1 MLHPAKT
8 ETGLDIGMHGSAAA
22 AVSLVCAMQLRTS
35 ITFMQLQL
43 LFADFCNRSSRIFN
57 KCHFEISMYGMIIV
71 GAQQVFGLKTYK
83 DVHMAQ

>member
-43 LFADFCNRSSRIFN
+43 LSQIFA
-57 KCHFEISMYGMIIV
+57 IV
-71 GAQQVFGLKTYK
+71 PRGFSTSVTSKFQCMK
-83 DVHMAQ
+83 